1 MTLESVIKTF
11 CSIAFTEQNIVTHKM
26 IPGETYSE
34 EKKTKHNINIGAGI
48 LRINNK
54 H

>member
-1 MTLESVIKTF
+1 MTLETVIKTF
-11 CSIAFTEQNIVTHKM
+11 CSIAFTEQNTVTHKM

-34 EKKTKHNINIGAGI
+34 EKKNHNINIGAGI
-48 LRINNK
+48 LGINNK